1 MKLGIVGLPNVGKT
15 TLFNALTGS
24 KAETSA
30 YTNASAK
37 PNMGSAKVPDA
48 RLDWLA
54 EYYKPK
60 KYSPASIDFV
70 DVAGVAKGGKGNA
83 PLIIWDYGR
92 EVTITLQ
99 DAVLSQ
105 QTLSMMFENN
115 VKDNDGVITISANTF
130 PGTYAIVGKTFAR
143 DVKDGKDHLFTW
155 YVPKAKVNSEVTLT
169 MEAEGD
175 PTVFDMNLRVLR
187 DSDGA
192 MVKMYRDTAVMENYK
207 VDTAFVV
214 GAQG

>member
-1 MKLGIVGLPNVGKT
+1 MADLIKSGAVGFGIKEV
-15 TLFNALTGS
+15 A
-24 KAETSA
+24 
-30 YTNASAK
+30 
-37 PNMGSAKVPDA
+37 
-48 RLDWLA
+48 
-54 EYYKPK
+54 
-60 KYSPASIDFV
+60 
-70 DVAGVAKGGKGNA
+70 DVAFYDVDKVTVDATGKITAGKPLFVLDTLKVSTIENTAEQADAKGGKGNA

-99 DAVLSQ
+99 DAVLSME
-105 QTLSMMFENN
+105 TLSMMFENGISTTG
-115 VKDNDGVITISANTF
+115 DNEIVISANTF

-187 DSDGA
+187 AEDGA
-192 MVKMYRDTAVMENYK
+192 MVKMYRDPEVVSNYSVEAEFDKAAVTTE
-207 VDTAFVV
+207 
-214 GAQG
+214 G

>member
-1 MKLGIVGLPNVGKT
+1 MADLIKSGTVGFGIKEVADVAFYEVGKVKIDPST
-15 TLFNALTGS
+15 GAVEEGTPLFILDTLKVSTIENT
-24 KAETSA
+24 AEQA
-30 YTNASAK
+30 
-37 PNMGSAKVPDA
+37 D
-48 RLDWLA
+48 
-54 EYYKPK
+54 
-60 KYSPASIDFV
+60 
-70 DVAGVAKGGKGNA
+70 AKGGKGNA

-92 EVTITLQ
+92 EVNITLQ

-105 QTLSMMFENN
+105 ETLSMMFENN
-115 VKDNDGVITISANTF
+115 VTTANNEIIISANTF

-143 DVKDGKDHLFTW
+143 NVSDGKDHLFTW

-192 MVKMYRDTAVMENYK
+192 MVKMYRDTTEVKDYS
-207 VDTAFVV
+207 VDTAFVAA
-214 GAQG
+214 GAEG